1 MYFVSNPQSWEPN
14 LGLSDA
20 IAGVLK
26 CDTKVG
32 KGTLGD
38 SFAFWEFWT
47 ELELLRVQ
55 YQTKG
60 LVSQSTRLY
69 LQWILARLISLTSRL
84 CHTLMCNLFPSK
96 ESLPAWI
103 TYFLAVQIV
112 HGASYSRNQ

>member
-1 MYFVSNPQSWEPN
+1 MRKLKLRGFLGLLLEKVRLKTMYFVSNPQSWEPN

-47 ELELLRVQ
+47 ELELLRV
-55 YQTKG
+55 
-60 LVSQSTRLY
+60 
-69 LQWILARLISLTSRL
+69 
-84 CHTLMCNLFPSK
+84 
-96 ESLPAWI
+96 
-103 TYFLAVQIV
+103 
-112 HGASYSRNQ
+112 

>member
-20 IAGVLK
+20 IVGVLK

-47 ELELLRVQ
+47 ELELLRV
-55 YQTKG
+55 
-60 LVSQSTRLY
+60 
-69 LQWILARLISLTSRL
+69 
-84 CHTLMCNLFPSK
+84 
-96 ESLPAWI
+96 
-103 TYFLAVQIV
+103 
-112 HGASYSRNQ
+112 